1 MLKRKILAAVLPVVA
16 ASTIVGAGFSA
27 WHFGDTTTNVD
38 GIGVGISVTDP
49 ATGVGSFTVT
59 LNNSVQYDNH
69 QIRVV
74 LDQGTKNNRADNTKG
89 ISFEYNTG
97 SAWENLTSITFGYE
111 IDKKTYDNLNA
122 AHMDLTLTFSV
133 VFKKGFC
140 EWVSP
145 KGSTLSSDA
154 SYEWSTLSLTKG
166 TDGEGNTTFTHSPE
180 SLTGATSGSY
190 KLEWKLDTSTTSE
203 ENKMLEY
210 VKKPNAFSDNKEQA
224 DEGDLNVYYDDLKAA
239 MEKLGGTAFTLSA
252 SASLSE
258 L

>member
-1 MLKRKILAAVLPVVA
+1 MLKRKILAAVLPVVT

-38 GIGVGISVTDP
+38 DIGVGIYVP
-49 ATGVGSFTVT
+49 EAATGVGSFTVT
-59 LNNSVQYDNH
+59 LNKGLQYSNQ

-74 LDQGTKNNRADNTKG
+74 LDQGTNNNRADKTKG

-97 SAWENLTSITFGYE
+97 STWESLTSITFGYE
-111 IDKKTYDNLNA
+111 IDQKTYDNLNA
-122 AHMDLTLTFSV
+122 ANMKLTLTFSI

-145 KGSTLSSDA
+145 KESTLSSGA
-154 SYEWSTLSLTKG
+154 SYEWSTLSLTKD
-166 TDGEGNTTFTHSPE
+166 TDDDGNTTFTHSPE
-180 SLTGATSGSY
+180 SLTDATSGSY
-190 KLEWKLDTSTTSE
+190 KLEWTLDTSTTLE

-210 VKKPNAFSDNKEQA
+210 VKKPNAFSDNKDQA
-224 DEGDLNVYYDDLKAA
+224 DVGDQNVYYDDFKGA